1 MNISQYQASTHLD
14 DAWQAWLAENL
25 ERNVDVASIAD
36 TLRAHGHSQ
45 AADALLIDFNLA
57 DSGNKP
63 LPNIDISQNTV
74 QLQDARPEIL
84 FTCDKPVVVV
94 MNNFLTADECDALI
108 ASAQDKFQD
117 ARVVDPESGAFV
129 KHKDRTSINAAF
141 TRGETDLIRTIEARI
156 AELVQWPVEN
166 GEGLQVLWYAIGG
179 EYKNHFDYFDA
190 KHPGERKNLERGG
203 QRVGTFLMYLSDVDA
218 GGATRFPRMNFEV
231 RPKKGMALYFGD
243 MLASGEGDKLS
254 LHAGTPVI
262 AGTKYLAT
270 KWLREG
276 VFV

>member
-1 MNISQYQASTHLD
+1 MQYQAAQYLD
-14 DAWQAWLAENL
+14 EAWQKWLAENL
-25 ERNVDVASIAD
+25 ERQVAVSAIAD
-36 TLRAHGHSQ
+36 TLRTHGHTE
-45 AADALLIDFNLA
+45 AADTLLAEFGMTD
-57 DSGNKP
+57 DEQGKP
-63 LPNIDISQNTV
+63 LPHIDIQGNAV
-74 QLQDARPEIL
+74 QLRDACPSIL

-94 MNNFLTADECDALI
+94 LDNFLTHAECDALI

-117 ARVVDPESGAFV
+117 ARVVDPETGEFV
-129 KHKDRTSINAAF
+129 KHRDRTSINAAF
-141 TRGETDLIRTIEARI
+141 MRGETDLIHTIEARI
-156 AELVQWPVEN
+156 AELVQWPVEH
-166 GEGLQVLWYAIGG
+166 GEGLQVLWYDIGG
-179 EYKNHFDYFDA
+179 EYKSHYDYFDA
-190 KHPGERKNLERGG
+190 KHPGERKNLQRGG
-203 QRVGTFLMYLSDVDA
+203 QRVGTFLMYLSDVEA

>member
-74 QLQDARPEIL
+74 QLQDARPEII

-203 QRVGTFLMYLSDVDA
+203 QRVGTFLMYLSDVEA

-276 VFV
+276 VFI

>member
-1 MNISQYQASTHLD
+1 MDISHLR
-14 DAWQAWLAENL
+14 ACEHLEGEWQQWLTENL
-25 ERNVDVASIAD
+25 QRGVPADTLAD
-36 TLRAHGHSQ
+36 TLRSNGYAQ
-45 AADALLIDFNLA
+45 AADALLSDAGIDKK
-57 DSGNKP
+57 SPKP
-63 LPNIDISQNTV
+63 LPKMDISHNYV
-74 QLQDARPEIL
+74 QLADARVEII

-94 MNNFLTADECDALI
+94 LDNFLSHAECDALV
-108 ASAQDKFQD
+108 ASAQDKFQE
-117 ARVVDPESGAFV
+117 ARVVDPQSGAFV

-141 TRGETDLIRTIEARI
+141 KRGETGLIRTIEARI
-156 AELVQWPVEN
+156 AQLLHWPVEN
-166 GEGLQVLWYAIGG
+166 GEGLQVLWYNIGG

-203 QRVGTFLMYLSDVDA
+203 QRVGTFLMYLSDVEA
-218 GGATRFPRMNFEV
+218 GGATRFPIMNFEV

-270 KWLREG
+270 KWLRERE
-276 VFV
+276 FV